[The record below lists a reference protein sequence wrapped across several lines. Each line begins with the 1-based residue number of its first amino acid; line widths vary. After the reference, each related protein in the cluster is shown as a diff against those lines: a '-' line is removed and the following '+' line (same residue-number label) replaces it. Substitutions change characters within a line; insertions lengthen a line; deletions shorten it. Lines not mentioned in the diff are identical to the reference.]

1 LFFASTKSKKMGY
14 LGFFYVEKKSFEFRS
29 DVQGG
34 IRLKEWSKGVHRWVI
49 MAWPTISWFSEAC
62 SALSASGVVEGKYET
77 FRFGDRRYV
86 LMRRSNSFGS
96 FLELSEFGGGGKCSS
111 VIIPEGMHGLGWKDC
126 QEQLLKL
133 KQHHVRV
140 LSACNGATR
149 RKDVTQH
156 GSKDEKDPVSYAEA
170 VKSGP
175 KVLQVTNH
183 LGVTGAQAGFNAGEP
198 QEFFCLGNGES
209 MEGRAGL
216 EKRWEGE
223 GGRGGGKKS
232 MHESFRDFKS
242 LMTRFREE
250 FDSFL
255 ENMEK
260 VWVSV
265 GFAGVDG
272 SAPADTKT
280 HEASGPKDGPD
291 EVGQVSKDHDK
302 PKSRLVSDKPTKRL
316 ITYVRRRAPK
326 KVWRVK
332 RKGRGSSPA
341 AGELPLSNRCV
352 SPVPAMSRSATVGHA
367 GSDRPAREDDFV
379 DGVPIGSQEV
389 HAGEFLASEVAGRG
403 DAGPLERC
411 DEFQVAGFMP
421 VTGRSGTQ
429 KTKSVSVTPE
439 CDDQVVGLLEVTQN
453 GLGLSSP
460 VVSLSVSPYR
470 SFQQMFLG
478 DHHLSVL
485 KDQGTGSKSLPC
497 AIILPSG
504 SSGSCA
510 PWRTEDACLA
520 ENVDSGMIVP
530 YVQAE
535 ERLPDILCV
544 RDISETAVE
553 QCAAE
558 EVQEVV
564 PLTMISGRE
573 WLLDKVKE
581 LCQVWGMS
589 YEGCE
594 EELKA
599 LYHKIEGNR
608 RKVNCPAGSPARST
622 FKGSR
627 ELRGLHSS
635 VNYDGKMGF
644 ATRDQHTKRKAR
656 GGGSLMSNDA

>member
-1 LFFASTKSKKMGY
+1 MIKKFF
-14 LGFFYVEKKSFEFRS
+14 FFFDKV
-29 DVQGG
+29 
-34 IRLKEWSKGVHRWVI
+34 
-49 MAWPTISWFSEAC
+49 
-62 SALSASGVVEGKYET
+62 
-77 FRFGDRRYV
+77 
-86 LMRRSNSFGS
+86 S
-96 FLELSEFGGGGKCSS
+96 FLELSEYGGGGKCSS

-126 QEQLLKL
+126 QD
-133 KQHHVRV
+133 HVRV

-156 GSKDEKDPVSYAEA
+156 GSKDDKAPVSYAEA

-175 KVLQVTNH
+175 KALQVTNH
-183 LGVTGAQAGFNAGEP
+183 LGVTEAQAGLNAGES
-198 QEFFCLGNGES
+198 QEIFCLGSGES

-232 MHESFRDFKS
+232 MKEYFRDFKR
-242 LMTRFREE
+242 LMSGFREE

-260 VWVSV
+260 VWASV
-265 GFAGVDG
+265 GLAGVDG
-272 SAPADTKT
+272 SVPADTKK
-280 HEASGPKDGPD
+280 HEAFGPKDGPD
-291 EVGQVSKDHDK
+291 EVGHVAKDHNKSKSGFVSVK
-302 PKSRLVSDKPTKRL
+302 PPKRL

-341 AGELPLSNRCV
+341 AGELSLSNRCD
-352 SPVPAMSRSATVGHA
+352 SPVLSMSSTATAVHG
-367 GSDRPAREDDFV
+367 GSDRPAGEDDLV
-379 DGVPIGSQEV
+379 DGAPSGSREV
-389 HAGEFLASEVAGRG
+389 HVGEFLASDDAEGG
-403 DAGPLERC
+403 DSGLLEHC
-411 DEFQVAGFMP
+411 DEFQAAGYLLE
-421 VTGRSGTQ
+421 TGRSGPQ

-439 CDDQVVGLLEVTQN
+439 CDDQVVGPFEVTQY

-460 VVSLSVSPYR
+460 VVSLSMYPYR
-470 SFQQMFLG
+470 NFQPMVLG
-478 DHHLSVL
+478 EHHLTVL

-504 SSGSCA
+504 SAGSYV
-510 PWRTEDACLA
+510 PWRSEVACLA
-520 ENVDSGMIVP
+520 ENVDSRVIVP
-530 YVQAE
+530 YVQAK
-535 ERLPDILCV
+535 ERLPDIVCV
-544 RDISETAVE
+544 GDIYETAVE
-553 QCAAE
+553 QCATE
-558 EVQEVV
+558 EAQEVA

-599 LYHKIEGNR
+599 LHHKIEGNR
-608 RKVNCPAGSPARST
+608 RKVHCPAGSPARST
-622 FKGSR
+622 CKGSR

-635 VNYDGKMGF
+635 INYDGKMGL
-644 ATRDQHTKRKAR
+644 AIRDQHTKKRAR
-656 GGGSLMSNDA
+656 GGASIMSNDA